1 MKNVIDVKNLNLTYN
16 TNGSK
21 PFYALKDVNLTVS
34 EGEFVAIMGPSGSGK
49 SSLLN
54 VLASLQAPT
63 SGEVLIDDQNI
74 WQLNA
79 NQLAKFRGQKL
90 GFIFQ
95 EYNLIES
102 LSVFDNIALP
112 LSLAKA
118 KAANIKEAVNHVAT
132 LLHLTEQLTKF
143 PSELSGGQKQRVAA
157 ARALVHQPKLIFG
170 DEPTGAL
177 DSANAREMMN
187 YLNKINNEQHISILM
202 VTHDGFSAS
211 FANKIHF
218 LSDGQIVQT
227 LERGDQT
234 REEFYRAVLDF
245 LGTFEE

>member
-1 MKNVIDVKNLNLTYN
+1 MNNLINVTNLELTYGAKSKKPYHALKNINLTMSDGDF
-16 TNGSK
+16 T
-21 PFYALKDVNLTVS
+21 
-34 EGEFVAIMGPSGSGK
+34 AIMGPSGSGK

-63 SGEVLIDDQNI
+63 SGEVLIDGANI

-79 NQLAKFRGQKL
+79 NQLAIFRGQKL

-102 LSVFDNIALP
+102 LNVFDNIALP
-112 LSLAKA
+112 LSLAKTKVSELKSAVMQVA
-118 KAANIKEAVNHVAT
+118 K
-132 LLHLTEQLTKF
+132 LLHLDDQLMKF
-143 PSELSGGQKQRVAA
+143 PTELSGGQKQRVAA

-187 YLNKINNEQHISILM
+187 YLTQINETQQISILM
-202 VTHDGFSAS
+202 VTHDAFSAS
-211 FANKIHF
+211 FAKQIHF
-218 LSDGQIVQT
+218 LSDGQIVKT
-227 LERGDQT
+227 LMRGTQS
-234 REEFYRAVLDF
+234 REDFYRMILDV
-245 LGTFEE
+245 LGTFED

>member
-16 TNGSK
+16 ANSQK
-21 PFYALKDVNLTVS
+21 PFYALKDVNLQVTD
-34 EGEFVAIMGPSGSGK
+34 GDFVAIMGPSGSGK

-63 SGEVLIDDQNI
+63 NGEVLIDEQNI

-118 KAANIKEAVNHVAT
+118 PTATIKAAVNHVAT
-132 LLHLTEQLTKF
+132 LLHLTEQLNKF

-187 YLNKINNEQHISILM
+187 YLSKINAEQHISILM

-227 LERGDQT
+227 LERGNQS
-234 REEFYRAVLDF
+234 RETFYRAVLDF

>member
-1 MKNVIDVKNLNLTYN
+1 MKNIVNVKNLNLTYN
-16 TNGSK
+16 ANSIK
-21 PFYALKDVNLTVS
+21 PYHALKDINLQVT
-34 EGEFVAIMGPSGSGK
+34 EGDFVAIMGPSGSGK
-49 SSLLN
+49 SSFLN
-54 VLASLQAPT
+54 VLASLQAPS
-63 SGEVLIDDQNI
+63 SGSVLIDEQNI

-102 LSVFDNIALP
+102 LSVADNIALP

-118 KAANIKEAVNHVAT
+118 KHTTITDAVNQVAT
-132 LLHLTEQLTKF
+132 LLHLKDQLKKF
-143 PSELSGGQKQRVAA
+143 PNELSGGQKQRVAA

-187 YLNKINNEQHISILM
+187 YLNKINIEQHISILM
-202 VTHDGFSAS
+202 VTHDAFSAS

-227 LERGDQT
+227 LERSNQS
-234 REEFYRAVLDF
+234 RETFYRAILDF